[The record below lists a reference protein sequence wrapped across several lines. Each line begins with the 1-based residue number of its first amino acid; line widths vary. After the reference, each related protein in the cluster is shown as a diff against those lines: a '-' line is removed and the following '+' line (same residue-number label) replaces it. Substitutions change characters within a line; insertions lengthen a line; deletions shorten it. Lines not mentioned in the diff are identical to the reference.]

1 MIAQGFDLFDF
12 WRWFLAIACTVYT
25 IIFTAR
31 WAWDWLAYLSSG
43 DRTITLL
50 RHYIIVQALRLR
62 LRRFQ
67 EEGLAIVGWA
77 AALVILLMLDGR
89 LMASR

>member
-1 MIAQGFDLFDF
+1 MIAQAFDLFDF

-31 WAWDWLAYLSSG
+31 WGWGWLVYLSSG
-43 DRTITLL
+43 DRSITLL

-67 EEGLAIVGWA
+67 EEGLAIAGWG
-77 AALVILLMLDGR
+77 LVLFVLLMLDGK

>member
-25 IIFTAR
+25 IIFTVR

-43 DRTITLL
+43 GRSIAML
-50 RHYIIVQALRLR
+50 RRYIIVQALRLR
-62 LRRFQ
+62 VRRFQ
-67 EEGLAIVGWA
+67 EEGLAIVGWGIV
-77 AALVILLMLDGR
+77 LFVLLMLDGK